1 MTKGTAITRRQ
12 RETGIE
18 TERGTESGS
27 GTGRTDGTEIET
39 EIGIEI
45 ETGTGTVT
53 DGCGEKTLHHIANQR
68 EVIYAL
74 SVS

>member
-27 GTGRTDGTEIET
+27 GTETGRMDGT

-45 ETGTGTVT
+45 ETGTETGTVT
-53 DGCGEKTLHHIANQR
+53 DGCGEKTLHRIANQR